1 MRNRAYLVLLLLVA
15 GAAPLRSQD
24 KSPSIAF
31 LNGTIREF
39 GKVAAGETLVHVFK
53 FTNRGQ
59 APLEVLQVRPT

>member
-1 MRNRAYLVLLLLVA
+1 MGKRAFLILLLVL
-15 GAAPLRSQD
+15 GAAPLRGQG
-24 KSPSIAF
+24 KTPSIAF

-39 GKVAAGETLVHVFK
+39 GKVAAGETLVHVFR